1 MSRSNN
7 KLEENIKNLRQKIG
21 RMQVQLSFLLELRE
35 NRLKSGKIHS
45 INTGGIHSLDRVTA
59 ATGVD
64 ITAVLCVC
72 GHETI
77 YKIPLTD
84 IKDFVCPKDPNREGR
99 KEN

>member
-45 INTGGIHSLDRVTA
+45 TLIHA
-59 ATGVD
+59 AHGMVQVD
-64 ITAVLCVC
+64 DNNITQVNCSC
-72 GHETI
+72 GEITL
-77 YKIPLTD
+77 YKVPLTN
-84 IKDFVCPKDPNREGR
+84 ISDFVCPKDPNREGR